1 MVDEVTKMKLPRFFS
16 SMLKYFWLQSFNP
29 NMLCIAPFFVNGLKA
44 KVTRSSMRT
53 KAVWPV
59 VVGVA
64 SRAALFEDTTSE
76 VADQHATHSTGL
88 KIIGFFL

>member
-1 MVDEVTKMKLPRFFS
+1 MAVDRDGRRGDQDEI
-16 SMLKYFWLQSFNP
+16 SFV
-29 NMLCIAPFFVNGLKA
+29 LFVLFVCLFVNGLKA

-64 SRAALFEDTTSE
+64 SRAALFEDTTSG

-88 KIIGFFL
+88 KIICFFL

>member
-1 MVDEVTKMKLPRFFS
+1 MAVDRDGRRGDQDEITSLLLFC
-16 SMLKYFWLQSFNP
+16 L
-29 NMLCIAPFFVNGLKA
+29 FVNGLKA

-76 VADQHATHSTGL
+76 VADQQATHSTGL

>member
-1 MVDEVTKMKLPRFFS
+1 MAVDRDGRRGDQEEIT
-16 SMLKYFWLQSFNP
+16 SF
-29 NMLCIAPFFVNGLKA
+29 LLFCFVCLFVNGLKA

-64 SRAALFEDTTSE
+64 SRAALFEDTTSG

-88 KIIGFFL
+88 EIIGFFF